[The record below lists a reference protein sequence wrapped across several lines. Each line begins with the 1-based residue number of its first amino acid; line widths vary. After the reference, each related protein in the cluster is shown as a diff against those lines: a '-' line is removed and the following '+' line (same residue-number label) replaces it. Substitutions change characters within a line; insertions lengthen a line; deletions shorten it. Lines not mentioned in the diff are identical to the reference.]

1 MTANHE
7 SYKFITN
14 YTGFRD
20 GSWWEFLSNS
30 PFEGKQNRQLKHLNC
45 YMVNKNQFVVFV
57 ADQEFSHMQNIMC
70 FTYASDK
77 AGNCENAI
85 STYKL
90 L

>member
-1 MTANHE
+1 
-7 SYKFITN
+7 
-14 YTGFRD
+14 
-20 GSWWEFLSNS
+20 
-30 PFEGKQNRQLKHLNC
+30 
-45 YMVNKNQFVVFV
+45 MVNKNQFVVFV

-90 L
+90 LWARQIFTCEFQS